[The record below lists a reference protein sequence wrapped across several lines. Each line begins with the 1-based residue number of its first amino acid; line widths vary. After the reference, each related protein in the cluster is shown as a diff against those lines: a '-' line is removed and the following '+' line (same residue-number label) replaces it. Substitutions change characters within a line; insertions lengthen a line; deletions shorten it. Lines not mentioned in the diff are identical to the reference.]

1 MTDANLIAQ
10 IGTISLYADMDERE
24 RAELSAGMRYAHFS
38 AGEVLMQQGADP
50 DGAYFII
57 SGQVQVL
64 TRLPGGGETAVAA
77 LGPGST
83 IGELALVRAGR
94 RTATVR
100 AVGAV
105 EVIFAERDYF
115 RAAMAQL
122 RPAAMKVLRQL
133 ARIQSGRLGM
143 LHRKIHES
151 VAGNDR
157 AYASIALPVA
167 PDLSRADAAKP
178 DFGYADFL
186 HILPCFRNFD
196 PVALAAVRD
205 RSEPLIVPRGV
216 MLWQSET
223 APEHC
228 FVVVRGAVASGFV
241 DNGRLHQLNVL
252 GPGRFCAIG
261 PMLEKLPTDTC
272 YLVREN
278 AVLLRLAR
286 EPVLELYLGTDR
298 TALLLLRAVNEH
310 LAEMVSR
317 ANNHLTRLVGLS
329 RLSRQLSDA
338 AGIGVNV

>member
-1 MTDANLIAQ
+1 MMDATLIAH

-24 RAELSAGMRYAHFS
+24 RAELSPGMRYVRFG

-64 TRLPGGGETAVAA
+64 TRLPGGGETAMAE
-77 LGPGST
+77 LGAGST
-83 IGELALVRAGR
+83 IGELALVRSGR

-115 RAAMAQL
+115 RATMAQL

-133 ARIQSGRLGM
+133 ARIQSGRLRM
-143 LHRKIHES
+143 LHHKIHGA

-167 PDLSRADAAKP
+167 PDRSPMDAAKP
-178 DFGYADFL
+178 DFAYADFL
-186 HILPCFRNFD
+186 RLLPCFRNFD
-196 PVALAAVRD
+196 PAAIAAVRD
-205 RSEPLIVPRGV
+205 RSEVMRVPRGL
-216 MLWQSET
+216 MLWQGGA

-241 DNGRLHQLNVL
+241 DDGRLHQLNVL

-261 PMLEKLPTDTC
+261 PLLENLPTSTC

-278 AVLLRLAR
+278 ALLLRLAR
-286 EPVLELYLGTDR
+286 EPLLELYLGTDR

-329 RLSRQLSDA
+329 RLSRQLSDV